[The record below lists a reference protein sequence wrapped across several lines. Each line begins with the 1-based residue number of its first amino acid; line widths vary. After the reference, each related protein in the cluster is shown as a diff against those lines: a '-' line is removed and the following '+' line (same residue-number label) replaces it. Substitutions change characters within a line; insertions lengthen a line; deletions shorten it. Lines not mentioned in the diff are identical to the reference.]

1 MRYTKEFQRIV
12 QWMFMHKSPSAHD
25 PWKEQDSV
33 FLKRYSNRFICLQLS
48 TISLKQVIRTCM
60 RRSAHLWSDSNF
72 LGWGCET
79 GGCTLP
85 ETGGCTLLVAEDAL
99 RYCNFKSLSSI
110 FSNHLIFTASASSES
125 SGSRAVFFLI
135 FREIRKK
142 RSHWLGGQSAPRL
155 YNRYNLCPCA
165 KPAHVGAWE
174 CRPGPSSC
182 SPKQCKSYGRL
193 KIYNSN
199 GARSPLTKS
208 KKKKIIESAAM

>member
-85 ETGGCTLLVAEDAL
+85 ETGGCTLPVAEDAMWD
-99 RYCNFKSLSSI
+99 CNFRSLSKIS
-110 FSNHLIFTASASSES
+110 SNHLILTPCQKAPVLVSFTPPGYISFKFLVVRKDCSRDVSASVLQHHVLFELVWLHFCN
-125 SGSRAVFFLI
+125 SRA
-135 FREIRKK
+135 
-142 RSHWLGGQSAPRL
+142 
-155 YNRYNLCPCA
+155 
-165 KPAHVGAWE
+165 
-174 CRPGPSSC
+174 
-182 SPKQCKSYGRL
+182 
-193 KIYNSN
+193 KI
-199 GARSPLTKS
+199 
-208 KKKKIIESAAM
+208 